1 MGVTVVLERPDGSVP
16 PGSESVSDIRI
27 RNTGAVVDQF
37 ELDVV
42 GDAASWAHVEPPL
55 VNLMPGEEGSA
66 RLVFAPPRSSRVVAG
81 PVPFALRVMSREDT
95 AGSSIEESVVMVGPF
110 SQVAAD
116 LVPRTSYGR
125 FTGRHQLALD
135 NLGNHPEL
143 ISVVATDP
151 DRLLKLKVE
160 PPSTTVEP
168 GTATFVKVRAK
179 PKKTFWLGP
188 SKTIPFQ
195 VVITGEDA
203 GQSITQGSMLQ
214 QAILPAWFF
223 KALAFIIAVAIALV
237 ALWFAFLKPAVESTA
252 QAVVDDRTGD
262 LVAAVEEGNEIAQQ
276 ANEQS
281 QQAAEDAA
289 AAKEVTKA
297 SKQTVKR
304 VEKLET
310 QVETGGTGTVTLD
323 LTKAT
328 DFRITTGAA
337 PGAGVVDFSHDVPD
351 GKIIWVSDI
360 VLQNPNGDT
369 GTLKIRRGSDTLF
382 DFGLAN
388 FRDLDYH
395 LIQPIAFTSAQ
406 DVIVRVVC
414 KNTDGIC
421 TPSVYFTGRMTDES
435 PTSTP

>member
-16 PGSESVSDIRI
+16 PGSESVRDIRI

-42 GDAASWAHVEPPL
+42 GDAASWAHVEPPF

-66 RLVFAPPRSSRVVAG
+66 RLVFAPPRSSRVIAG

-95 AGSSIEESVVMVGPF
+95 AGSSIEEAVVTVGPF

-125 FTGRHQLALD
+125 FAGRHQLALD

-151 DRLLKLKVE
+151 DRLLKLKVD

-168 GTATFVKVRAK
+168 GTAMFVKIKAK

-195 VVITGEDA
+195 VVVTGEDA
-203 GQSITQGSMLQ
+203 GQSTTQGSMLQ

-223 KALAFIIAVAIALV
+223 KAIAFLIVIAIALA

-252 QAVVDDRTGD
+252 EAVVKDRTGD
-262 LVAAVEEGNEIAQQ
+262 LVAAVEEGNSIAQQ

-281 QQAAEDAA
+281 KQAAEDAA
-289 AAKEVTKA
+289 AAQKA
-297 SKQTVKR
+297 TQTSKQTVKR
-304 VEKLET
+304 VERLET
-310 QVETGGTGTVTLD
+310 AVETGGGGTAILD
-323 LTKAT
+323 LSKAT

-337 PGAGVVDFSHDVPD
+337 PGAGVVDFPHDVPD

-369 GTLKIRRGSDTLF
+369 GTLEIRRGSDTLF

-395 LIQPIAFTSAQ
+395 LIQPIGFTSDQ
-406 DVIVRVVC
+406 DVIVRVIC
-414 KNTDGIC
+414 KNSDGSC
-421 TPSVYFTGRMTDES
+421 TPSVYFTGRMTDE
-435 PTSTP
+435 PKPKAP